1 MKEKGETKLKLEQ
14 SYYFS
19 VTYNYLCR
27 KIFIQWTSQNKL
39 NIVKQ
44 SPSAKSS
51 ELRLKPHQSMKFV
64 LEKCTLFMAV
74 QSDFILM
81 H

>member
-1 MKEKGETKLKLEQ
+1 M
-14 SYYFS
+14 
-19 VTYNYLCR
+19 
-27 KIFIQWTSQNKL
+27 QWNTGYKL
-39 NIVKQ
+39 NILKQ
-44 SPSAKSS
+44 SLSVKLS
-51 ELRLKPHQSMKFV
+51 ELRLKPHQLMKFV

>member
-1 MKEKGETKLKLEQ
+1 M
-14 SYYFS
+14 
-19 VTYNYLCR
+19 
-27 KIFIQWTSQNKL
+27 QWTSQNKL

-44 SPSAKSS
+44 SLSAKSS

>member
-1 MKEKGETKLKLEQ
+1 MKEKGETIKLER

-19 VTYNYLCR
+19 VTYSYLCR
-27 KIFIQWTSQNKL
+27 KIFMQRTSQNKL

-44 SPSAKSS
+44 SLSAKLSK
-51 ELRLKPHQSMKFV
+51 LRLKPHQSMKVV